1 MTIPG
6 TLVSVNNFTVPST
19 GTGSTQI
26 AMYVPGQQ
34 DVFQITV
41 WTDGTQPWPGPTPP
55 AFTETQMRV
64 AFHKRVEAPKE
75 MWIFGSDEQSRDHDR
90 LNKSSDLVRWHDL
103 SPEDTVQEIR
113 CEFEPARYL
122 PL

>member
-1 MTIPG
+1 MARN
-6 TLVSVNNFTVPST
+6 L
-19 GTGSTQI
+19 
-26 AMYVPGQQ
+26 GQ
-34 DVFQITV
+34 
-41 WTDGTQPWPGPTPP
+41 GRPPP

-64 AFHKRVEAPKE
+64 VFHKRAEAPKE

-90 LNKSSDLVRWHDL
+90 LDKSSDLVRWHDL